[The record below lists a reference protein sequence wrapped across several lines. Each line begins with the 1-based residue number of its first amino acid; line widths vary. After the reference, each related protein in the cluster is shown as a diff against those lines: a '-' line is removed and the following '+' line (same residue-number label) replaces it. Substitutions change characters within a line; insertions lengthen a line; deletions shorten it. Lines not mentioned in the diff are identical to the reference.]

1 MTSPGFRLYR
11 NASHRLTIELA
22 GEIDEDTAL
31 YCERETRADLALVA
45 DGSLRVVWDFSGVS
59 GYSLDARVVLVR
71 LQQFLTSKAERTAYI
86 ASEPTARSLALWAA
100 RMGDEARAC
109 IAADREAAEAWLI
122 DRGAEARGSFEPL
135 AGIRAFRARTP
146 GKLVAN

>member
-11 NASHRLTIELA
+11 NASRRLTIELA
-22 GEIDEDTAL
+22 GEIDEPTAL

-45 DGSLRVVWDFSGVS
+45 DSSLRVVWDLSGVT

-71 LQQFLTSKAERTAYI
+71 LQQFLTVKAERTAYV
-86 ASEPTARSLALWAA
+86 AAEATARSLALWAA

-109 IAADREAAEAWLI
+109 IAADREAAEAWLH
-122 DRGAEARGSFEPL
+122 DSENDARN
-135 AGIRAFRARTP
+135 AAARLDGVRSVRTRR
-146 GKLVAN
+146 KTAAS

>member
-11 NASHRLTIELA
+11 NASRRLTIELA
-22 GEIDEDTAL
+22 GEIDEPTAL

-45 DGSLRVVWDFSGVS
+45 DSSLRVVWDLSGVT

-71 LQQFLTSKAERTAYI
+71 LQQFLTIKAERTAYV
-86 ASEPTARSLALWAA
+86 AAEATARSLALWAA

-109 IAADREAAEAWLI
+109 IAADREAAEAWLH
-122 DRGAEARGSFEPL
+122 DSEGDAR
-135 AGIRAFRARTP
+135 AAVARLDGVRSVCGRRKT
-146 GKLVAN
+146 AAS

>member
-11 NASHRLTIELA
+11 NASRRLTIELA
-22 GEIDEDTAL
+22 GEIDESTAL

-45 DGSLRVVWDFSGVS
+45 DASLRVVWDLSAVT

-71 LQQFLTSKAERTAYI
+71 LQQFLTIKAERTAYV
-86 ASEPTARSLALWAA
+86 AAEATARSLALWAA

-109 IAADREAAEAWLI
+109 IAADRDAAEAWLLESENDARSAAARL
-122 DRGAEARGSFEPL
+122 DRVRSVRGRL
-135 AGIRAFRARTP
+135 AGKSAAS
-146 GKLVAN
+146 

>member
-11 NASHRLTIELA
+11 NASRRLTIELA
-22 GEIDEDTAL
+22 GEIDESTAL

-45 DGSLRVVWDFSGVS
+45 DASLRVVWDFSAVT

-71 LQQFLTSKAERTAYI
+71 LQQFLTSKAERTAYV
-86 ASEPTARSLALWAA
+86 AVEATARSLALWAA

-109 IAADREAAEAWLI
+109 IAADRDAAEAWLVES
-122 DRGAEARGSFEPL
+122 DND
-135 AGIRAFRARTP
+135 ARTAAVRLD
-146 GKLVAN
+146 GVRSVRVRRKTAAS